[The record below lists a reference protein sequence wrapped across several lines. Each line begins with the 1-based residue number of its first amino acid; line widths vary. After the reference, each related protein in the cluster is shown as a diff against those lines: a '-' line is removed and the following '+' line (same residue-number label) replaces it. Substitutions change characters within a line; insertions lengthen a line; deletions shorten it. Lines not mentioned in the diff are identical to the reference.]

1 MEPQLT
7 MIINTRMT
15 LMPASNNSHSQEGSA
30 MSNRNLEFKQQKVWI
45 CFFLMFTLAPPTA
58 GISASCSSS
67 ASGETATSLESFS
80 LDSSTSLQ
88 ESLAL
93 GSGSISMQRQ
103 AEGKGNNSIQQTI
116 SGTKYTMQNDIESQ
130 GEFAATSSTSASAQS
145 ATVNQNIGGSG
156 SLSLGLVG
164 KEGARDAVQEAN
176 VRSGSLVSSHSLSAG
191 EGISAR
197 QSTEIQGLEGG
208 VLAGALGSD
217 NVMVAK
223 GSFEGLGSMKADL
236 GATTQDQASITGT
249 ASIDGAPLLSGH
261 TFRAL
266 SLNDEGRGVGIS
278 GLRMVDGGLGNFDVS
293 VINSD
298 LNDASGR
305 PYASKEYNPIA
316 SSGGSSSSYVLN
328 GFRWNQ
334 ENPNIQLYL
343 NPTDIPPGIKAESAR
358 DAISAAAN
366 TWDGAVHKNLFTD
379 KSTVIIDYS
388 KEVPNPFSGD
398 YRADGINTN
407 GFRNFGNNY
416 LAVSIFWTDLKK
428 EDGYYSTIES
438 DILYNL
444 DFKWTDDLKQ
454 AESSG
459 RLDLQSVAVHELGH
473 TIGLDDLYTL
483 DNSDARKYDFDQ
495 VMNLY
500 NGPQRTLGNGDKAGA
515 QALYGIPLSSN
526 DPVSKAKYGWTG
538 STLAG
543 STNWVQYDENSIY
556 ADVDTIEA
564 GFTETPLYFASI
576 GGNSGHWSV
585 DGVNAIYSPTAT
597 GFRIYLRDD
606 LGNPLTPDITNE
618 QKWYIQWKGIPN
630 TENIAGSTTVGGTD
644 WKQYGSNSIY
654 VDVDTTNAGFIDTPL
669 YFTSIGGNYR
679 HWEVDGINAIYSPT
693 KTGFRIYLRDDL
705 SDYLTPELA
714 NQMGWNIQWLGVQ
727 KTDCCA
733 GSTAYKATD
742 WNPFDVKSI
751 YLDIAS
757 NTGLIH
763 TPMYLTS
770 LAGDYRHWEV
780 DGINAIYTTT
790 SEGLRIYLRDDL
802 SDYLTPELANQM
814 GWKLQWAAN

>member
-1 MEPQLT
+1 MTRREPRYGDK
-7 MIINTRMT
+7 NTWM
-15 LMPASNNSHSQEGSA
+15 
-30 MSNRNLEFKQQKVWI
+30 
-45 CFFLMFTLAPPTA
+45 CFFLVCALAAPAA
-58 GISASCSSS
+58 GISVSCSTS
-67 ASGETATSLESFS
+67 AGGETVGSQESFS
-80 LDSSTSLQ
+80 LNGSTSLQ
-88 ESLAL
+88 ESLLL
-93 GSGSISMQRQ
+93 GSGSISAHRQ
-103 AEGKGNNSIQQTI
+103 SEGKGNNSLKQSLTLPGRIL
-116 SGTKYTMQNDIESQ
+116 QNDINSQ
-130 GEFAATSSTSASAQS
+130 GEFASSTTSAVSGQWASIHQR
-145 ATVNQNIGGSG
+145 AAGTGSMNLELRG
-156 SLSLGLVG
+156 RKGDT
-164 KEGARDAVQEAN
+164 DAGQEA
-176 VRSGSLVSSHSLSAG
+176 SVSSGTLRSSQSLSAA
-191 EGISAR
+191 EGISAS

-293 VINSD
+293 VISSD

-316 SSGGSSSSYVLN
+316 SSGGSSSSYVLT

-366 TWDGAVHKNLFTD
+366 TWDDAVHKNLFTD

-459 RLDLQSVAVHELGH
+459 RLDLQSVAIHELGH
-473 TIGLDDLYTL
+473 AIGLDDLYTL

-515 QALYGIPLSSN
+515 QVLYGMPTATENI
-526 DPVSKAKYGWTG
+526 SKKIALQVANGQYLCAENGGG
-538 STLAG
+538 SFLVANRDLIQAWETFGLIDLGENKVALQAING
-543 STNWVQYDENSIY
+543 QYVCAEN
-556 ADVDTIEA
+556 
-564 GFTETPLYFASI
+564 
-576 GGNSGHWSV
+576 GGNSNLV
-585 DGVNAIYSPTAT
+585 AN
-597 GFRIYLRDD
+597 RDWILAWETFGLID
-606 LGNPLTPDITNE
+606 LGENKVALQAINGKYVCAENGGGSDLVANRDWIL
-618 QKWYIQWKGIPN
+618 KWETFGIQAVN
-630 TENIAGSTTVGGTD
+630 
-644 WKQYGSNSIY
+644 
-654 VDVDTTNAGFIDTPL
+654 L
-669 YFTSIGGNYR
+669 
-679 HWEVDGINAIYSPT
+679 
-693 KTGFRIYLRDDL
+693 
-705 SDYLTPELA
+705 
-714 NQMGWNIQWLGVQ
+714 
-727 KTDCCA
+727 
-733 GSTAYKATD
+733 
-742 WNPFDVKSI
+742 
-751 YLDIAS
+751 
-757 NTGLIH
+757 
-763 TPMYLTS
+763 
-770 LAGDYRHWEV
+770 
-780 DGINAIYTTT
+780 
-790 SEGLRIYLRDDL
+790 
-802 SDYLTPELANQM
+802 
-814 GWKLQWAAN
+814 